1 MKNSFL
7 SILFSVLYFAS
18 ACQNRQPPTLVTE
31 NQKLQEQVNKKD
43 ELIDAL
49 IDFYSDIERDLEII
63 SEKQWNISGIK
74 PEDPKKKKQLSELS
88 NRLQTD
94 LQDLHNLMQNNKDK
108 MQALKERLELRSE
121 QMEKIQKAF
130 QSLHQKVEKKEAE
143 IILLRTEL
151 SGVSEEYVKV
161 FDDYLKKID
170 EADSL
175 REQGSTLYFC
185 VGTKKEF
192 LQIKMM
198 EDSSNGLKII
208 AFPNSVEWA
217 TYCKTIEI
225 QENVIFNIA
234 AKKINI
240 VSHHPKNSYTIHK
253 SEDKNILIQ
262 ILLAKE
268 FWSLSDYLMV
278 VIEK

>member
-1 MKNSFL
+1 MRNTFL
-7 SILFSVLYFAS
+7 SILLAVLCLTSSCENKQVPA
-18 ACQNRQPPTLVTE
+18 LVAE
-31 NQKLQEQVNKKD
+31 NQKLQEEINKKD
-43 ELIDAL
+43 GLIDAL

-74 PEDPKKKKQLSELS
+74 PEDPQKKKQLSELS
-88 NRLQTD
+88 KRLQTD
-94 LQDLHNLMQNNKDK
+94 LQDLHNLMQHNKDK
-108 MQALKERLELRSE
+108 MQALKERLALRSE

-130 QSLHQKVEKKEAE
+130 ESLHQKVEKKEAE

-175 REQGSTLYFC
+175 REQGHTLYFC

-192 LQIKMM
+192 LQVKMM
-198 EDSSNGLKII
+198 EDSPNGLKII
-208 AFPNSVEWA
+208 TFPNSVEWA
-217 TYCKTIEI
+217 TYCKTIEM
-225 QENVIFNIA
+225 QENATFNIA

-253 SEDKNILIQ
+253 AEDKNILIQ